1 MLTMIRFSLFGIKP
15 IFLIGGA
22 TGLIGDPSGK
32 SMERKLLEKEEVK
45 ENINGIENT
54 IKKVVDNIYGYL
66 KAEKGLDL
74 GKNELDC
81 EYSIENNM
89 KFYEKLNVIEFIRDF
104 GKHFRMNV
112 LITKE
117 TVANRLN
124 NEEGISF
131 AEFSYQ
137 LLQAY
142 DFYKLFQERNC
153 VVQVGGS
160 DQWGNITNGCD
171 LVRKTLRKE
180 VFGVTTPLLV
190 TSTGKKFGKSEVNF
204 CH

>member
-1 MLTMIRFSLFGIKP
+1 MIRFSLFGIKL